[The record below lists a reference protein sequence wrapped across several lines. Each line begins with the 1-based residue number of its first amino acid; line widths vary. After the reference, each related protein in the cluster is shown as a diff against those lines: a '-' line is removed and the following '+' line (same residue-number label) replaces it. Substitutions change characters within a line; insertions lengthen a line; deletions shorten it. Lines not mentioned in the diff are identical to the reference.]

1 MTHGPSAPQPVY
13 HPARKARAGRTMTLR
28 VLVCLYFL
36 YLAWQIASGGAS
48 GTSPIPQWGVVALTA
63 AFAAVAV
70 GFGYYAW
77 WRYRSDLK
85 AAELTEEER
94 RELGAES

>member
-36 YLAWQIASGGAS
+36 YLAWQIASGGAA
-48 GTSPIPQWGVVALTA
+48 GTSPM
-63 AFAAVAV
+63 AV

-77 WRYRSDLK
+77 RRYRMDLK

-94 RELGAES
+94 RELEAES

>member
-63 AFAAVAV
+63 AFAAVAITP
-70 GFGYYAW
+70 G
-77 WRYRSDLK
+77 
-85 AAELTEEER
+85 
-94 RELGAES
+94 GATVRISRPRN

>member
-36 YLAWQIASGGAS
+36 YLAWQIASAVPLAHLPSPSGAR
-48 GTSPIPQWGVVALTA
+48 GTDCGVCRR
-63 AFAAVAV
+63 AV

-77 WRYRSDLK
+77 RATVRIS
-85 AAELTEEER
+85 R
-94 RELGAES
+94 PRN

>member
-13 HPARKARAGRTMTLR
+13 HPARKARAGRTMALR
-28 VLVCLYFL
+28 VRVGMSVL
-36 YLAWQIASGGAS
+36 YLARQIASGGAS

-77 WRYRSDLK
+77 RRYRSDLK

-94 RELGAES
+94 RELEAES

>member
-36 YLAWQIASGGAS
+36 YLAWQIASGGAA
-48 GTSPIPQWGVVALTA
+48 GTSPIP
-63 AFAAVAV
+63 
-70 GFGYYAW
+70 
-77 WRYRSDLK
+77 K
-85 AAELTEEER
+85 
-94 RELGAES
+94 

>member
-1 MTHGPSAPQPVY
+1 MDLPHRSRCITPPGRPGRGGPPV
-13 HPARKARAGRTMTLR
+13 GRR
-28 VLVCLYFL
+28 
-36 YLAWQIASGGAS
+36 
-48 GTSPIPQWGVVALTA
+48 GTDC

-77 WRYRSDLK
+77 RRYRSDLK

-94 RELGAES
+94 RELEAES

>member
-70 GFGYYAW
+70 GYYAW
-77 WRYRSDLK
+77 RRYHSDLK

-94 RELGAES
+94 RELEAES

>member
-1 MTHGPSAPQPVY
+1 MPLAHLPSP
-13 HPARKARAGRTMTLR
+13 
-28 VLVCLYFL
+28 
-36 YLAWQIASGGAS
+36 SGAS
-48 GTSPIPQWGVVALTA
+48 WALTA

-77 WRYRSDLK
+77 RRYRSDLK

-94 RELGAES
+94 RELEAES

>member
-36 YLAWQIASGGAS
+36 LSLIH
-48 GTSPIPQWGVVALTA
+48 I
-63 AFAAVAV
+63 
-70 GFGYYAW
+70 
-77 WRYRSDLK
+77 
-85 AAELTEEER
+85 
-94 RELGAES
+94 

>member
-48 GTSPIPQWGVVALTA
+48 GTSPIPQWGVVGTDCGVCRRGGRLRLLRLAALP
-63 AFAAVAV
+63 
-70 GFGYYAW
+70 FG
-77 WRYRSDLK
+77 LK

-94 RELGAES
+94 RELEAES